1 MTKKHTE
8 LLDRYALLTVRSGLN
23 ICAGQQLVISAPI
36 EAIALVRRI
45 THHAYAAGASL
56 VTTLYSDEVTTL
68 ARFQAAHDASFDT
81 ASGWLFDGMAE
92 AFKGGAARLAITGE
106 DPGLLGGQDAEK
118 VSRVNRARSKAYR
131 PALELITNFAVN
143 WCVISCATPSWAK
156 SVFPN
161 LPENEAIEKLWGAI
175 FACSRANLP
184 DPVQAW
190 VEHSRNLRER
200 TDFLNAR
207 RYKALKYQAPG
218 TDLTIGLVDGHV
230 WKGGASLAKNGVVC
244 NPNIPSEEVFT
255 MPHKDRVDGTVR
267 ATKPLSYGGTIIDG
281 ISVRFENG
289 RIVDSHAE
297 KGAAA
302 FAKMIDTDEGGR
314 RLGEVALV
322 PHSSPISASGIVFNN
337 TLFDENA
344 ASHIAVGQS
353 YTETIAGGQA
363 MTPAERAARGANTS
377 FIHEDWMIGSGDID
391 VDGVLQDDSVEPLMR
406 RGEWVKS

>member
-1 MTKKHTE
+1 MIKKHAD
-8 LLDRYALLTVRSGLN
+8 LLDHYALLTVRSGLN
-23 ICAGQQLVISAPI
+23 ITPGQQLVISAPI
-36 EAIALVRRI
+36 EAVALVRRV

-56 VTTLYSDEVTTL
+56 VTTLYADDQTTL
-68 ARFQAAHDASFDT
+68 ARFQATNDASFDT
-81 ASGWLFDGMAE
+81 APNWLFDGMAE
-92 AFKGGAARLAITGE
+92 AFKSGAARLAITGE
-106 DPGLLGGQDAEK
+106 DPGLLGGQDPEK
-118 VSRVNRARSKAYR
+118 VSRANRARSKAYR
-131 PALELITNFAVN
+131 PALEYISSFAVN
-143 WCVISCATPSWAK
+143 WCVISCATASWAK

-161 LPENEAIEKLWGAI
+161 LPQSEAFDRLWAAI
-175 FACSRANLP
+175 FACSRADLP

-200 TDFLNAR
+200 TDFLNGR
-207 RYKALKYQAPG
+207 RYKALKYRGPG

-230 WKGGASLAKNGVVC
+230 WKGGASLAKNGIIC

-267 ATKPLSYGGTIIDG
+267 ATKPLSYGGTFIDG
-281 ISVRFENG
+281 IKVRFENG
-289 RIVDSHAE
+289 RIVESSAE

-353 YTETIAGGQA
+353 YTETMKDGN
-363 MTPAERAARGANTS
+363 TKSPAERAASGANTS
-377 FIHEDWMIGSGDID
+377 LIHVDWMIGSGKMDI
-391 VDGVLQDDSVEPLMR
+391 DGVLQDGSVEPLMR
-406 RGEWVKS
+406 KGEWAA

>member
-1 MTKKHTE
+1 MIKKHAD
-8 LLDRYALLTVRSGLN
+8 LLDYYALLTVRSGLN
-23 ICAGQQLVISAPI
+23 ITPGQQLVISAPI
-36 EAIALVRRI
+36 EAVALVRRV

-56 VTTLYSDEVTTL
+56 VTTLYADDQTTL
-68 ARFQAAHDASFDT
+68 ARFQATNDASFDT
-81 ASGWLFDGMAE
+81 APNWLFDGMAE
-92 AFKGGAARLAITGE
+92 AFKSGAARLAITGE
-106 DPGLLGGQDAEK
+106 DPGLLGGQDPEK
-118 VSRVNRARSKAYR
+118 VSRANRARSKAYR
-131 PALELITNFAVN
+131 PALEYISSFAVN
-143 WCVISCATPSWAK
+143 WCVISCATASWAK

-161 LPENEAIEKLWGAI
+161 LSQSEAFDRLWAAI
-175 FACSRANLP
+175 FACSRADLP

-200 TDFLNAR
+200 TDFLNGR
-207 RYKALKYQAPG
+207 RYKALKYRGPG

-230 WKGGASLAKNGVVC
+230 WKGGASLAKNGIIC

-267 ATKPLSYGGTIIDG
+267 ATKPLSYGGTFIDG
-281 ISVRFENG
+281 IKVRFENG
-289 RIVDSHAE
+289 RIVESSAE

-353 YTETIAGGQA
+353 YTETMKDGN
-363 MTPAERAARGANTS
+363 TKSPAERAASGANTS
-377 FIHEDWMIGSGDID
+377 LIHVDWMIGSGKMDI
-391 VDGVLQDDSVEPLMR
+391 DGVLQDGSVEPLMR
-406 RGEWVKS
+406 KGEWAA